1 MGLEFPKVGE
11 AAERDDVEA
20 GLTVIAEARTG
31 QGVSQEM
38 SLLLLAG
45 WPGIEPELFRLSSN
59 ETSSSARKN
68 RRHTDHT
75 PAL

>member
-1 MGLEFPKVGE
+1 MGLEFPKARR
-11 AAERDDVEA
+11 AAERGDFEA
-20 GLTVIAEARTG
+20 GLTVIAKERTR

-38 SLLLLAG
+38 PLLLLAG
-45 WPGIEPELFRLSSN
+45 WPGREPELFRLSSN